1 LRKLQKDDDNL
12 RALTTVCCRSDRV
25 HCIRAR
31 YIIML
36 RRSFLLS
43 LSVLAAT
50 SVAVLPASAQRGRD
64 RDQAFPR
71 DDWSAPRG
79 EDDRQQREVPLSSVI
94 RDLRMRYGGQHLDAQ
109 KQGDRYVIAWITEEG
124 RRLTIE
130 VDASSGRVIS
140 TR

>member
-1 LRKLQKDDDNL
+1 MVR
-12 RALTTVCCRSDRV
+12 RA
-25 HCIRAR
+25 
-31 YIIML
+31 
-36 RRSFLLS
+36 FLLS

-64 RDQAFPR
+64 QVFPR
-71 DDWSAPRG
+71 SDWNEPRG
-79 EDDRQQREVPLSSVI
+79 DDDRQEREVPLSSVI

-109 KQGDRYVIAWITEEG
+109 KQGGRYVIAWITEEG

-130 VDASSGRVIS
+130 VDASNGRVIS